1 MNPFNQPNMNQLS
14 LKDFD
19 ILGKITQSIFSS
31 VYKVKNKKNGQIYAL
46 KRYDKSKPRE
56 GLDIDNIREKSILYD
71 ITQKGYPNI
80 VKLYA
85 DFEDNTSKY
94 LVLEF
99 F

>member
-1 MNPFNQPNMNQLS
+1 MNPLYQPNINQLS

-19 ILGKITQSIFSS
+19 ILGKIAQSNFSS

-56 GLDIDNIREKSILYD
+56 GLDIDNMREKSILYD

-80 VKLYA
+80 VK
-85 DFEDNTSKY
+85 S
-94 LVLEF
+94 
-99 F
+99 